1 MQITHK
7 ARLTTIMSLLVA
19 LALVVPLAPASA
31 DAGAFAIAGQARLTG
46 GLGTT
51 GTGCFN
57 GTAVGIHG
65 TTPAVAAPASATV
78 ATYDNRELALG
89 TASGVLTVAGQS
101 VNYSWLR
108 IGATA
113 VLTFSGSHGG
123 AAVAAFAPTNVTV
136 PGLANPSCGGALTA
150 QVAGVGIIT

>member
-19 LALVVPLAPASA
+19 LALVMPLAPASA

-51 GTGCFN
+51 GSGCFN
-57 GTAVGIHG
+57 GTAVGLHG
-65 TTPAVAAPASATV
+65 TAPVVLGAASATV
-78 ATYDNRELALG
+78 ANYDNTQLALG
-89 TASGVLTVAGQS
+89 TANGTLTVAGQS

-123 AAVAAFAPTNVTV
+123 AAVAAFAPTNVAV
-136 PGLANPSCGGALTA
+136 PGLASPACSGGLTA
-150 QVAGVGIIT
+150 QVAGVGVII